1 MNYVEIVRNAWGRN
15 LRISFVFTRIYKG
28 KFRFHNR
35 RIDWMNLNGCHK
47 CRETDQEIWRQ

>member
-1 MNYVEIVRNAWGRN
+1 MNYVQIVHNAWGRN